1 MEQLLAGTWMY
12 NVHVCTMSMYVYYGS
27 LVFILSCIYVL
38 CCVYKK
44 NSCVHL
50 LLCADPNQIVAM
62 QGMGD
67 EEAMMNLAIA
77 LSLNEVC

>member
-1 MEQLLAGTWMY
+1 M
-12 NVHVCTMSMYVYYGS
+12 
-27 LVFILSCIYVL
+27 YVL

-44 NSCVHL
+44 NSCVH

>member
-1 MEQLLAGTWMY
+1 MFTMAVLYSFFHVYMY
-12 NVHVCTMSMYVYYGS
+12 CIAYTR
-27 LVFILSCIYVL
+27 IYVH
-38 CCVYKK
+38 
-44 NSCVHL
+44 VHL